1 MNPHNLDE
9 HTHNCIWNNAK
20 MVQYRLPK
28 KVIDG
33 KYYCEVDNLA
43 DIVENVI
50 YRSIYGDCLDAKKMD
65 EIINRCAEGVK
76 HGISKEISAV
86 K

>member
-1 MNPHNLDE
+1 MNSDYLYQHE
-9 HTHNCIWNNAK
+9 HGCIWHNAK

-33 KYYCEVDNLA
+33 KHYCEVDNLSN
-43 DIVENVI
+43 IVENVI

-76 HGISKEISAV
+76 HGISK
-86 K
+86 